1 MTRAPLA
8 RILREKRRVV
18 VPLAFLGI
26 ASVVLYAIVVFPL
39 PRQVAGAET
48 EARDQHE
55 HLYAARYD
63 LKNAKA
69 TITGQAQADSALQK
83 FYADVLP
90 ANQSI
95 ARKITYTRLAQLAR
109 QANVKL
115 EHGTN
120 AVSQEKGSRLAKL
133 TTTYTLSGEYRDVR
147 KFIYS
152 LETAPE
158 FIVLENVGLTSAGEQ
173 AQSRGLAMGLEIAT
187 YFRSGNDG
195 Q

>member
-1 MTRAPLA
+1 MTDVA
-8 RILREKRRVV
+8 RVLREKRRVV
-18 VPLAFLGI
+18 LPLAFFAI
-26 ASVVLYAIVVFPL
+26 ANVVLYAVVVFPL
-39 PRQVAGAET
+39 KRQVANAEV
-48 EARDQHE
+48 EARAQHQ
-55 HLYAARYD
+55 HLNAARFD

-69 TITGQAQADSALQK
+69 TVTGKAQADSALQK
-83 FYADVLP
+83 FYKDVLP
-90 ANQSI
+90 SDQGI
-95 ARKITYTRLAQLAR
+95 ARRLTYTRLAQLAR

-120 AVSQEKGSRLAKL
+120 NVSKEKESSLSKL
-133 TTTYTLSGEYRDVR
+133 TTTYTLTGDYRDVR

-158 FIVLENVGLTSAGEQ
+158 FIVLENVGLTSPGEQ
-173 AQSRGLAMGLEIAT
+173 AQTRGLAMNLEIAT